1 MTKINK
7 KTDETRA
14 VGRRKCAS
22 ARVKI
27 DKGTGKFT
35 VNGQEFKIYFP
46 YFELQD
52 IAMAPLKALAKEKD
66 LDIAVK
72 VTGGGKKGQA
82 EQPDVALFKAGVCD
96 TPTHQAGSQHVHRAA
111 DCARGQCNCPGF
123 IGAQTGEETF
133 RQGKPCAAQGAQ
145 RKSLCR
151 CAEPVYYKP
160 HAERFEDFLDD
171 WDEDR

>member
-82 EQPDVALFKAGVCD
+82 EAVRHGIARALVRWNEEFRKTLKTLGYMTRDARVKERKKFGLK
-96 TPTHQAGSQHVHRAA
+96 RARRA
-111 DCARGQCNCPGF
+111 PQWSKR
-123 IGAQTGEETF
+123 
-133 RQGKPCAAQGAQ
+133 
-145 RKSLCR
+145 
-151 CAEPVYYKP
+151 
-160 HAERFEDFLDD
+160 
-171 WDEDR
+171 